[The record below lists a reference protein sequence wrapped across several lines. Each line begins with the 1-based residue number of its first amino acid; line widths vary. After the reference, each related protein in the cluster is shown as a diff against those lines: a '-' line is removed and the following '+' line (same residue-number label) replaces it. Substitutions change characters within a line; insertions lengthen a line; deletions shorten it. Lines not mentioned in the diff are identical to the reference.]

1 MKFVR
6 LHDMSE
12 DKVIDVNLAMVTE
25 ICITPYKDLYRVTIE
40 YHLDNW
46 IKITLDATGL
56 HTLEMGMGVK

>member
-6 LHDMSE
+6 LHDKSE

-25 ICITPYKDLYRVTIE
+25 ICITPYGDLYKVTIE
-40 YHLDNW
+40 YHFNW